1 VNHGSIMLALGTPD
15 DLAEVYPSMRAEF
28 ADSLKSREQL
38 TQLLATGDY
47 RLYLAR
53 GAPPAATHVGYA
65 FVFALRGQRLAWLD
79 YLAVDAS
86 VRNHG
91 IGTAIFQ
98 AICDQL
104 APDFAGLMLEVDP
117 PTSHDPALLA
127 MERRRLAWYQ
137 RLGSRVLN
145 VDYRF
150 PGADGAIPMLLL
162 CRPLGSTTALAADDL
177 RAIIRAVYDV
187 VHSDVPGRDTILA
200 RFISD
205 VRDQPL

>member
-1 VNHGSIMLALGTPD
+1 MRDDSIMLALGTPE
-15 DLAEVYPSMRAEF
+15 DLDEVYPSMLTEF

-38 TQLLATGDY
+38 TRLLAAGDY

-53 GAPPAATHVGYA
+53 SAPPAATRVGYA
-65 FVFALRGQRLAWLD
+65 LVFAPRGQQLAWLD

-86 VRNHG
+86 VRNEG

-98 AICDQL
+98 AICDRL

-117 PTSHDPALLA
+117 PASHDPALLA
-127 MERRRLAWYQ
+127 MQRRRLAWYQ
-137 RLGSRVLN
+137 RLGARVLE

-150 PGADGAIPMLLL
+150 PGAGGAIPMLLL
-162 CRPLGSTTALAADDL
+162 CRPLGSTTTLTADDL
-177 RAIIRAVYDV
+177 RKIIRAVYDV
-187 VHSDVPGRDTILA
+187 VHSDVPGRDAILA
-200 RFISD
+200 RFIGD